1 MFPEQ
6 LRIGTPA
13 PPANAANETMKMS
26 RYLRLQYPLF
36 PTASR
41 ASTDA
46 GCRSGRAGFTVIE
59 LIVCMGV
66 VAVLC
71 GILLPSLRATRQA
84 AQRVSC
90 ASNMRQIGVGLS
102 MYANNNNDRICRSVN
117 AEGGMPLRQELMAVR
132 MRIGLQGA
140 GPDGWDGLGLLVSGG
155 YLDRCDCLY
164 CASHHGEH
172 PQDRYAADYARTS
185 AGGAIYSNY
194 QYAGH
199 VSPRTANGQPG
210 EPITMD
216 VSHTA
221 LLLTDGLRTRSDF
234 NHSNGFNRM
243 MTDLSVE
250 FRSDADDS
258 IRRLLPDAP
267 ESPSQ
272 ETVLKYDALWAQLSQ
287 P

>member
-13 PPANAANETMKMS
+13 PPANAANETTTMS
-26 RYLRLQYPLF
+26 RYLRLPYPLF

-46 GCRSGRAGFTVIE
+46 GCRSSRAGFTVIE

-90 ASNMRQIGVGLS
+90 ASNMRQIGVGVS
-102 MYANNNNDRICRSVN
+102 MYANNNNDRICRSLN
-117 AEGGMPLRQELMAVR
+117 AEGGMPKRQELMAVR
-132 MRIGLQGA
+132 LLSGVPSG
-140 GPDGWDGLGLLVSGG
+140 GPDGWDGIGLLVSGN

-164 CASHHGEH
+164 CPSHHGEH
-172 PQDRYAADYARTS
+172 PQDRYSNQYARVS
-185 AGGAIYSNY
+185 AGPTIYSNY
-194 QYAGH
+194 QYSGH
-199 VSPRTANGQPG
+199 LSPRTPGGQSG
-210 EPITMD
+210 EPITMES
-216 VSHTA
+216 SHAA

-234 NHSNGFNRM
+234 NHFNGFNRM

-250 FRSDADDS
+250 FRSDPDDS
-258 IRRLLPDAP
+258 IRRLLPEAP
-267 ESPSQ
+267 ESTS
-272 ETVLKYDALWAQLSQ
+272 EANVRKYDNLWAQLAQ

>member
-1 MFPEQ
+1 MFSRQ

-13 PPANAANETMKMS
+13 PPANAANETTTMS
-26 RYLRLQYPLF
+26 RYLRLPYPLF

-46 GCRSGRAGFTVIE
+46 GCRSSRAGFTVIE

-90 ASNMRQIGVGLS
+90 ASNMRQIGVGVS
-102 MYANNNNDRICRSVN
+102 MYANNNDDRICRSLN
-117 AEGGMPLRQELMAVR
+117 AEGGMPKRQELMAVR
-132 MRIGLQGA
+132 LLSGVPSG
-140 GPDGWDGLGLLVSGG
+140 GPDGWDGIGLLVSGN

-267 ESPSQ
+267 QSPSQ